1 MGTPSAEQESS
12 VMRLNLSLLRKITIL
27 NISASVWKVSIVF
40 VICFVFISGLL
51 MYTVFNYM
59 TKFQEFEQIDISL
72 EAHNV
77 DDG

>member
-1 MGTPSAEQESS
+1 
-12 VMRLNLSLLRKITIL
+12 
-27 NISASVWKVSIVF
+27 
-40 VICFVFISGLL
+40 